1 VLAVR
6 RNLIDRILALMG
18 LDVGLDPEEEIVE
31 RDIEAMETVK
41 AQFGDKVVSLRSSRN
56 ARLMIVE
63 PKGFGEVR
71 RICDHLRRRR
81 PVIVNVK
88 DCDPSIARRIL
99 DFAMGSTYAMSG
111 HMQKI
116 TEGVFLFTPDNF
128 EIVGEDTVKGR

>member
-6 RNLIDRILALMG
+6 RSVIDRILALMG
-18 LDVGLDPEEEIVE
+18 LDIGLDPEEEMVE
-31 RDIEAMETVK
+31 RDIRAMETVE
-41 AQFGDKVVSLRSSRN
+41 AQFGDKVVTLRSSSN

-88 DCDPSIARRIL
+88 ECDPSIARRVL

-116 TEGVFLFTPDNF
+116 TDGVFLFTPANY
-128 EIVGEDTVKGR
+128 EIVGEETVKGQ